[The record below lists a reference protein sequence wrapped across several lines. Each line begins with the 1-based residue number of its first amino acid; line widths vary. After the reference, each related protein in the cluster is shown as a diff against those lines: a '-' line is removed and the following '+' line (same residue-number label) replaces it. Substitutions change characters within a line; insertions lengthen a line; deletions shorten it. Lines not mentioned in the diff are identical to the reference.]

1 MPTEVLT
8 QLRALRESIADSL
21 RKDPRFLTLAALDK
35 SIAEIS
41 GVVSASGAQTDHPPL
56 SSFELDA
63 AHDDEKKKLDPS

>member
-21 RKDPRFLTLAALDK
+21 RKDPRFLTLSALDK

-41 GVVSASGAQTDHPPL
+41 GVVSASGGPSDHPPL

-63 AHDDEKKKLDPS
+63 GHDAEKKKLDPS